1 MYFISISYRIL
12 KSIIYLGR
20 LDFGHLLLYCL
31 SLQLR
36 LHGGGLQMAVY
47 LLDPFDDGYSVR
59 KILQFTGLWRWSM
72 TRYLGFLWLQ
82 LDLLV
87 ELVLKCT
94 QLGTI

>member
-1 MYFISISYRIL
+1 MYFISIGHRIL
-12 KSIIYLGR
+12 KSIIYLGL
-20 LDFGHLLLYCL
+20 LDFGHILLRSL

-47 LLDPFDDGYSVR
+47 LLDLIHFGNRVS
-59 KILQFTGLWRWSM
+59 KIQYFTGLWRWSM

-82 LDLLV
+82 LDLLF

-94 QLGTI
+94 